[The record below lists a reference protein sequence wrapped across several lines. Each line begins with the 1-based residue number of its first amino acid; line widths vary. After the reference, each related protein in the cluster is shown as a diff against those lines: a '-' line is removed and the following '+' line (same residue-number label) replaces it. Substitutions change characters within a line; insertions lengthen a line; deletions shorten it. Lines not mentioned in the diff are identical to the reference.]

1 MNLDL
6 AGKRALVTGGSRG
19 IGRAIVM
26 ALLQQGVAVAAT
38 YRHESAAAASLMA
51 TLEAS
56 PHGSFAVQADVS
68 DAQSVAK
75 LAAQVRQRFGQLDI
89 LVNNAS
95 IISQASLDE
104 LALPD
109 WQQTLDTNLTSVYL
123 VTQAVMDMLVE
134 GGSII
139 NISSNLATVGMR
151 GKAHYTAS
159 KAGVIGFSRSICKE
173 LGSKGIRVNVV
184 APGVIQTEQIG
195 DLTPEQR
202 ARYAY
207 LSALGRLGQPEEV
220 ATVVLFLASSLSSFM
235 TGTTLAIDGGVG
247 GIAAL

>member
-56 PHGSFAVQADVS
+56 QHGSFVVQADVS